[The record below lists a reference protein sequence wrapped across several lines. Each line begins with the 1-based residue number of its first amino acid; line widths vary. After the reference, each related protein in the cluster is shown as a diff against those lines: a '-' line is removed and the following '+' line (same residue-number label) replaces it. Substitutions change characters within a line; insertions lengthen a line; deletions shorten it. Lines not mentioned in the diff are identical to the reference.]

1 MENSP
6 MQGLIK
12 VYEDLYVNPTL
23 NPVQTISIE
32 DYYYEGGDGV
42 RYWNI
47 TITYF
52 KKNLPDNYFEQL
64 IISPKTSKPE
74 LLYDKL
80 ETMGHRLGLIKIS
93 PILYINKELQVHTIY
108 INGTYDIR
116 IIFDTDHDVIV
127 DKFNTYESA
136 INFIKTF
143 MDV

>member
-32 DYYYEGGDGV
+32 TVTFQNGYTYST
-42 RYWNI
+42 I
-47 TITYF
+47 KITYF
-52 KKNLPDNYFEQL
+52 KENLMGDGFEQY
-64 IISPKTSKPE
+64 IIAPATRTPE